1 MISFVCL
8 QGGQAPTIV
17 INGVMGPVS
26 MAENKWVILIK
37 TLLIGV
43 ITPDMFFIFENQL
56 MVNCWFVGWW
66 FGFLESPNMKGIGN
80 LECTPRITKPPT
92 QTNN

>member
-1 MISFVCL
+1 MVSFVCL

-43 ITPDMFFIFENQL
+43 ITPDITDRPTLWIE
-56 MVNCWFVGWW
+56 C
-66 FGFLESPNMKGIGN
+66 FLSLKIS
-80 LECTPRITKPPT
+80 
-92 QTNN
+92 